1 VKKLWSERQRKI
13 FLHFLQ
19 QLPEHQPMWMS
30 LRVHLRLRG
39 AQRSLECRFGSHSR
53 RRFPNV
59 PIAAVHR
66 FTELIEGQ
74 TYTIE
79 VSLVGRDRWRANLA
93 RTPGV
98 CGALMPFY
106 GTTPDTAART
116 LAEWLAR
123 ARRNAHP
130 IASGT

>member
-1 VKKLWSERQRKI
+1 
-13 FLHFLQ
+13 
-19 QLPEHQPMWMS
+19 MWMS
-30 LRVHLRLRG
+30 LRVDLRLR
-39 AQRSLECRFGSHSR
+39 AAPRSLECRFGSHSR
-53 RRFPNV
+53 PRFPNV

-66 FTELIEGQ
+66 FTETIEGQ

-106 GTTPDTAART
+106 GTTPDQAACQLRQ
-116 LAEWLAR
+116 WLVR
-123 ARRNAHP
+123 AYERAAGANRR
-130 IASGT
+130 G

>member
-1 VKKLWSERQRKI
+1 
-13 FLHFLQ
+13 
-19 QLPEHQPMWMS
+19 
-30 LRVHLRLRG
+30 
-39 AQRSLECRFGSHSR
+39 
-53 RRFPNV
+53 V

-66 FTELIEGQ
+66 FTELIEGR

-79 VSLVGRDRWRANLA
+79 VSLVDRDRWRANLA

-106 GTTPDTAART
+106 GATPDLAART
-116 LAEWLAR
+116 LAEWLGR
-123 ARRNAHP
+123 AQRNAHP

>member
-1 VKKLWSERQRKI
+1 
-13 FLHFLQ
+13 
-19 QLPEHQPMWMS
+19 MWMT
-30 LRVHLRLRG
+30 LRVHLRLR
-39 AQRSLECRFGSHSR
+39 AAPRSLECRFGSHSR

-66 FTELIEGQ
+66 FTELIEGR

-106 GTTPDTAART
+106 GTTPDLAART
-116 LAEWLAR
+116 LAEWLGR
-123 ARRNAHP
+123 AQRNAHP

>member
-1 VKKLWSERQRKI
+1 
-13 FLHFLQ
+13 
-19 QLPEHQPMWMS
+19 MWMT
-30 LRVHLRLRG
+30 LRVHLRLRS
-39 AQRSLECRFGSHSR
+39 APRSLESPFGSQSR

-66 FTELIEGQ
+66 FIETIEGH

-116 LAEWLAR
+116 LAEWLGR
-123 ARRNAHP
+123 AQRNAHP